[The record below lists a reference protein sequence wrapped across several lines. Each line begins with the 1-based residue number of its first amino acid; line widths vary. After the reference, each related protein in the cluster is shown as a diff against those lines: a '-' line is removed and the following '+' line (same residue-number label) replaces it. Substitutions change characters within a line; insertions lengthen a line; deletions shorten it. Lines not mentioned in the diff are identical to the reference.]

1 MRAGSCMVARSG
13 NASAIWVY
21 TAGRALS
28 TAYISTPSMIVP
40 FNTLRWC
47 PSLSLQQCGMAILSI
62 RSFSFDYRS
71 LLKTTLRW

>member
-1 MRAGSCMVARSG
+1 MVARSG

-40 FNTLRWC
+40 FQYAALV
-47 PSLSLQQCGMAILSI
+47 
-62 RSFSFDYRS
+62 SFIVSSAVRYGNPVDSFVQF
-71 LLKTTLRW
+71 